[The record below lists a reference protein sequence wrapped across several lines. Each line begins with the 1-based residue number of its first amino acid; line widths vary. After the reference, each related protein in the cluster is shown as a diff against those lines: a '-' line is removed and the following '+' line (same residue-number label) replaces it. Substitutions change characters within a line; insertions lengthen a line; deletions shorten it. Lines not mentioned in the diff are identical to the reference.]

1 MRINQLTIQNYRSFA
16 DEAVIDFPNIAKP
29 IAIIGHNNAGKS
41 NLIDA
46 LLMVMGKKS
55 VYGNN
60 FSKNDFFNHNI
71 NDDIVIN
78 AKITDDD
85 CLIQADAFNK
95 TQNIDSIRLT
105 ISSEEGFCDSN
116 HILCDNNGKQI
127 RLSQSIPQSKK
138 NNYFKIIFIKV
149 LTFSTR
155 GAKVLIVVSTQR

>member
-1 MRINQLTIQNYRSFA
+1 MRINQLIIQNYRSFA
-16 DEAVIDFPNIAKP
+16 DEAVIAFPSIAKP

-116 HILCDNNGKQI
+116 HIL
-127 RLSQSIPQSKK
+127 
-138 NNYFKIIFIKV
+138 
-149 LTFSTR
+149 
-155 GAKVLIVVSTQR
+155 